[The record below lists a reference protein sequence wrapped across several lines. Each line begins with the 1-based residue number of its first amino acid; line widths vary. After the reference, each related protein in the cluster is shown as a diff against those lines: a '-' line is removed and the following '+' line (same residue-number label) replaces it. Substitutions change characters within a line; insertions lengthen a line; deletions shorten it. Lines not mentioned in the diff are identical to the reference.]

1 MSAGLTLVSGGTDNH
16 LMLVNVF
23 ASLGLGGRAAEE
35 ILDQCGVTTN
45 KNMLPF
51 DERKP
56 NDPSGVRIGTPAL
69 TSRGMGV
76 DEMVAVGNWIA
87 TALKSPED
95 SALHQTIKNE
105 VAALCDQFPVPA
117 EQ

>member
-1 MSAGLTLVSGGTDNH
+1 
-16 LMLVNVF
+16 
-23 ASLGLGGRAAEE
+23 
-35 ILDQCGVTTN
+35 
-45 KNMLPF
+45 
-51 DERKP
+51 
-56 NDPSGVRIGTPAL
+56 
-69 TSRGMGV
+69 MGV

-117 EQ
+117 DQ